1 MTATVPVPPD
11 SPTREALLD
20 SAERR
25 FGESGF
31 AGASVRDIATDA
43 GLRNQASLYH
53 YFPGK
58 QQLYEAV
65 IARGVDALLPLWGPN
80 RATNGVPTASTLDAL
95 LDYLAAHPYLA
106 RLLERAG
113 IDDDPEARG
122 AIRLLQPLY
131 AAGVDALRDVSG
143 RWQPDELPH
152 LAAGIYHLIF
162 GYFANA
168 SLIQAVVGE
177 DPQSASMLARQRR
190 FVLSAIALLLV
201 RAPAPPPTP
210 TPTT

>member
-1 MTATVPVPPD
+1 MTATVPATID

-20 SAERR
+20 AAERG
-25 FGESGF
+25 FAESGF
-31 AGASVRDIATDA
+31 AGASVREIAADA

-65 IARGVDALLPLWGPN
+65 IARGVDALLPLWARGSG
-80 RATNGVPTASTLDAL
+80 ADLASTLDAL
-95 LDYLAAHPYLA
+95 LDHLAAHPHLA
-106 RLLERAG
+106 RLIQRAG
-113 IDDDPEARG
+113 LDDDPVVRG
-122 AIRLLQPLY
+122 AVTRLLQPLY
-131 AAGVDALRDVSG
+131 VAGVDVLRDASG
-143 RWQPDELPH
+143 PWRPDELPH

-168 SLIQAVVGE
+168 ALLRAVVGE

-190 FVLSAIALLLV
+190 FLASAVALLLGGT
-201 RAPAPPPTP
+201 PATATP
-210 TPTT
+210 AARSRS